1 MTVPKPRPRAK
12 RRSATPPKIVNDGVL
27 GAAASNSAPPP
38 WRPASNSAPRV
49 AASRPH
55 SGAVDTSSTLVLT
68 LMPCLDCCAARL
80 APHGARALCPWC
92 ARQLADEQRV
102 LEALHAL
109 DCFDE
114 LLRLHLC
121 ARLPPLVFVLH
132 TRRCT
137 RARSCATP
145 QSSRRTTDGWCAR
158 FRARSGRRLHRRR
171 ALRLGRGASPT
182 RSNARPLLL
191 RPVCMPLLLALTQ
204 RVLAARRPGVPAAC
218 IADALRRARR
228 RCVPLRAAV
237 RRAPGV
243 CPRATGYARRHA
255 FLSRRRPR
263 RARRRTAD
271 VRRAVASCERRLIG
285 CTL

>member
-1 MTVPKPRPRAK
+1 MLRKRAV
-12 RRSATPPKIVNDGVL
+12 RRAPVSSQKSARML
-27 GAAASNSAPPP
+27 
-38 WRPASNSAPRV
+38 
-49 AASRPH
+49 
-55 SGAVDTSSTLVLT
+55 
-68 LMPCLDCCAARL
+68 
-80 APHGARALCPWC
+80 
-92 ARQLADEQRV
+92 
-102 LEALHAL
+102 
-109 DCFDE
+109 
-114 LLRLHLC
+114 
-121 ARLPPLVFVLH
+121 
-132 TRRCT
+132 
-137 RARSCATP
+137 RSCATP

-182 RSNARPLLL
+182 PSRSNARPLLL

-255 FLSRRRPR
+255 FCRAATLAALGAAPPTSDAPSRR
-263 RARRRTAD
+263 
-271 VRRAVASCERRLIG
+271 ASVG
-285 CTL
+285 

>member
-1 MTVPKPRPRAK
+1 
-12 RRSATPPKIVNDGVL
+12 
-27 GAAASNSAPPP
+27 
-38 WRPASNSAPRV
+38 
-49 AASRPH
+49 
-55 SGAVDTSSTLVLT
+55 
-68 LMPCLDCCAARL
+68 MPCLDCRAARL

-114 LLRLHLC
+114 LLRLVRPPP
-121 ARLPPLVFVLH
+121 APRLFSAHAPMH
-132 TRRCT
+132 A

-182 RSNARPLLL
+182 PSRSNARPLLL